1 MGPPQI
7 ELPRRSALLKRGLK
21 TNPSDAFILQ
31 AGQAGA
37 GFLRSENNID
47 RPKHMKTPTLIIRLI
62 GIYLIVTSIT
72 TMLQYKKMQGITSGF
87 LPLQIQISGD
97 VWTYVIVYLVVGLAA
112 TAFAGFIARILTFDA
127 GRD

>member
-1 MGPPQI
+1 
-7 ELPRRSALLKRGLK
+7 
-21 TNPSDAFILQ
+21 
-31 AGQAGA
+31 
-37 GFLRSENNID
+37 
-47 RPKHMKTPTLIIRLI
+47 
-62 GIYLIVTSIT
+62 
-72 TMLQYKKMQGITSGF
+72 MLQYKKMQGITSGF